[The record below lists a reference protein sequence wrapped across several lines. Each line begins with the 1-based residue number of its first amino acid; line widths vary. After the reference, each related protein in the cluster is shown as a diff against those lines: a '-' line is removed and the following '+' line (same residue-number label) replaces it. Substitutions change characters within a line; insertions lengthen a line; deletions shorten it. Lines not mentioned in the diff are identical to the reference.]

1 MHTTNRR
8 QSVPPAN
15 CPRTQLPPHKLQ
27 RPWRN
32 QRRHCPRRKRWL
44 HSTPRLP
51 STALSTASTRVLTAG
66 SSLAQAPAMLSTLGR
81 CSARKAL
88 RAGQPMPRQRFEHG
102 GAEQYSCRPGAIRV
116 WHRRVDAPRSR
127 IHNDGYS
134 RGICGAQAYQMCELR
149 VGLGLGR
156 QIWEAGASEMLRGR
170 VATDKH
176 GCAN

>member
-1 MHTTNRR
+1 
-8 QSVPPAN
+8 
-15 CPRTQLPPHKLQ
+15 
-27 RPWRN
+27 
-32 QRRHCPRRKRWL
+32 
-44 HSTPRLP
+44 
-51 STALSTASTRVLTAG
+51 
-66 SSLAQAPAMLSTLGR
+66 
-81 CSARKAL
+81 
-88 RAGQPMPRQRFEHG
+88 MPRQRFEHG

-116 WHRRVDAPRSR
+116 WHRRVDAPRRR